1 MPCTGTRTPALRCP
15 LLEAWA
21 LGAPIQDIQFGQGQF
36 LRSATQL
43 APLRHRHFFFLEAGH
58 VAGVSTTL
66 GFGNRRLMPQSSV
79 DPVVAQNLR
88 ATLMASG
95 RSAYAVAASLG
106 YAPYWLYRVIIGESG
121 ILIPTLREV
130 AGELGVSTGSL
141 LDGPEEIKE
150 TTDDAVWLVE
160 AEAKP
165 ESRAAGYDETF
176 SRRLR
181 IPRELLPDP
190 NINPLY
196 CQMVRIEGNK
206 LQPDLPDGTIVFL
219 DRLRRELEDGKTF
232 MLVTEEGLLMREV
245 GFHGRTQQWTIAGRN
260 GSPDDFRFTEDIRI
274 IGQVIGALKLLL

>member
-1 MPCTGTRTPALRCP
+1 MRAFESFHGATGHTHCKVK
-15 LLEAWA
+15 WS
-21 LGAPIQDIQFGQGQF
+21 GAHFPHDNAAVGPRLDEEKRLFVPVPVAAKMLTGGFKGQF
-36 LRSATQL
+36 VVRDYQ
-43 APLRHRHFFFLEAGH
+43 
-58 VAGVSTTL
+58 VA
-66 GFGNRRLMPQSSV
+66 RWP
-79 DPVVAQNLR
+79 R
-88 ATLMASG
+88 A
-95 RSAYAVAASLG
+95 
-106 YAPYWLYRVIIGESG
+106 E
-121 ILIPTLREV
+121 
-130 AGELGVSTGSL
+130 ELGVSAGSL

-160 AEAKP
+160 VEAKP

-206 LQPDLPDGTIVFL
+206 LQPDFPDGTIVFV

-232 MLVTEEGLLMREV
+232 MLVTEEGLLMRKV
-245 GFHGRTQQWTIAGRN
+245 GFHDGTRQWTIGGRN

-274 IGQVIGALKLLL
+274 IGQVVGAMKPLL